1 MPLARV
7 KGRVLFIA
15 DDGRRYVPGS
25 APWRKFLNEARA
37 AGQQPFET
45 IVLDN
50 NMWALN
56 PATSGKGSRDP
67 LVLIDTN
74 GKASPP
80 PAAPSAWRTSAARG
94 TTSVQRR
101 RMVAGA
107 IVPAAAAAARTRTLS
122 ERLSATAAGCE
133 TCRPEDAGPLGRDG
147 DARRR
152 VAAA

>member
-74 GKASPP
+74 GKGEP
-80 PAAPSAWRTSAARG
+80 TARG
-94 TTSVQRR
+94 AKRLEECSTAQDGRR
-101 RMVAGA
+101 RYRPCCRSGCEDANA
-107 IVPAAAAAARTRTLS
+107 LRAAERDDGRLRNLQARRRAAAR
-122 ERLSATAAGCE
+122 
-133 TCRPEDAGPLGRDG
+133 P
-147 DARRR
+147 
-152 VAAA
+152 